1 MTSADEAIDR
11 AAALLRSLAH
21 VQNIVERRTTIPILS
36 NVKLAADDG
45 RLGLTATDM
54 DLSLL
59 AHEPAQ
65 VSEGGTTTMAA
76 HTLFDIVRKL
86 PDGSEVGIEQT
97 GRGSEVTLRAA
108 RSVFNLP
115 TLPADEFPAIGEEQ
129 LGVRFAIPAADLAR
143 LIDKTRFAI
152 STEETRYYLN
162 GIHFHATRGGAS
174 AMLRGVATDGHRL
187 ARVEVPL
194 PEGAEQIPPIIV
206 PRKTVGEL
214 SKLIEGAS
222 GEVQV
227 SVSSTR
233 IQFSLE
239 RAMLL
244 SRLIDG
250 TFPDYERVIPTGNE
264 KVAVLDTK
272 AFGEAVDRVAT
283 ISTEKARAVKLSF
296 ANGTATV
303 SAVSAEAGRAV
314 DELDMELTG
323 EGLEIGFNARY
334 ILDILSEIDGQQVR
348 LEMANAAAPTVVRDP
363 EDAGTLY
370 VLMPMR
376 V

>member
-1 MTSADEAIDR
+1 MKLTIER
-11 AAALLRSLAH
+11 AALLRSLAH
-21 VQNIVERRTTIPILS
+21 VQNVVERRTTIPILS
-36 NVKLAADDG
+36 NVKLAAEKG

-54 DLSLL
+54 DLSLV

-65 VSEGGTTTMAA
+65 VGKGGTTTVAA

-86 PDGSEVGIEQT
+86 PDGSEVGIEQN
-97 GRGSEVTLRAA
+97 GSGGEVTIRAA

-129 LGVRFAIPAADLAR
+129 LGVRFVIPAGDLAK

-162 GIHFHATRGGAS
+162 GIHIHATKAGATS
-174 AMLRGVATDGHRL
+174 MLRGVATDGHRL
-187 ARVEVPL
+187 ARVEVAL

-206 PRKTVGEL
+206 PRKTVGEIR
-214 SKLIEGAS
+214 KLIDSIG
-222 GEVQV
+222 GEVEV
-227 SVSSTR
+227 SVSPTR
-233 IQFSLE
+233 IQFTLE
-239 RAMLL
+239 RAVLV

-264 KVAVLDTK
+264 KMALLETK

-296 ANGTATV
+296 AKGTVTI
-303 SAVSAEAGRAV
+303 SAVSAETGRAV
-314 DELDMELTG
+314 EEIDADYG
-323 EGLEIGFNARY
+323 GDALEIGFNARY
-334 ILDILSEIDGQQVR
+334 ILDMLQEIDGEKVR
-348 LEMANAAAPTVVRDP
+348 FEMASAAAPTVVRDP
-363 EDAGTLY
+363 GDSSTLY